1 VSGVDIVLVVVAALA
16 EPVVLVAIVAS
27 LAKRGLL
34 TAHIHKPG
42 KVPTDQP

>member
-1 VSGVDIVLVVVAALA
+1 VAAALA

-27 LAKRGLL
+27 RAKRGLL

-42 KVPTDQP
+42 KLPTDEP

>member
-1 VSGVDIVLVVVAALA
+1 MSGADVMLIMVAALA
-16 EPVVLVAIVAS
+16 EPVVLVLIVAG